1 MLKRLSPREQ
11 FEALIATYEPILRAA
26 FMAAVDDIRSNIV
39 LRRIVERL
47 EKGDISGAIDAMFIE
62 EAAFNPLEEALRQAF
77 NAGGVDT
84 VSNMPALKDPEGHTV
99 VIRWD
104 ARNIVAESWLR
115 DHSASLVSGIVADQV
130 ESIRTVLTD
139 SLARGDN
146 PTKAAKAIVGPVNR
160 ATGTREGGIIGLTAA
175 QARFVQSAR
184 DELLSGDP
192 ALLRNYLERGRRD
205 KRFDRTVTKALKE
218 QTPLPA
224 DFVDRIV
231 NRYSA
236 GLLKL
241 RADTIALN
249 ETFDAMAAAKD
260 IVFRQQIDNGNL
272 SADIVTKTWRHT
284 PQEYPRAQHVA
295 MRGQKVR
302 YDQPFV
308 APDGTLIMYP
318 HAPGIPARHKIGCK
332 CICEYSISYV
342 DQLLDRI
349 RS

>member
-1 MLKRLSPREQ
+1 MLRRLSPRERFEILVAQ
-11 FEALIATYEPILRAA
+11 FEPLVRKAFLDAIA
-26 FMAAVDDIRSNIV
+26 DISSNIV

-84 VSNMPALKDPEGHTV
+84 VSTMPALKDPEGHTV

-104 ARNIVAESWLR
+104 ARNVVAENWLR
-115 DHSASLVSGIVADQV
+115 DHSASLVSGLVADQV
-130 ESIRTVLTD
+130 ESIRTALTE

-146 PTKAAKAIVGPVNR
+146 PTKAAKSIVGPVNR
-160 ATGTREGGIIGLTAA
+160 ATGKREGGIIGLAAA
-175 QARFVQSAR
+175 QAQFVQSAR
-184 DELLSGDP
+184 DELLSGDTGM
-192 ALLRNYLERGRRD
+192 LRNYLDRGRRD
-205 KRFDRTVTKALKE
+205 RRFDRTVMKALNE
-218 QTPLPA
+218 QNPLPA
-224 DFVDRIV
+224 DVVDRIV

-249 ETFDAMAAAKD
+249 ETFNAMAAAKD
-260 IVFRQQIDNGNL
+260 IAFRQQIENGNL

-284 PQEYPRAQHVA
+284 PQEHPRAQHVA

-332 CICEYSISYV
+332 CIAEYKIDFV
-342 DQLLDRI
+342 AQLVE
-349 RS
+349 

>member
-1 MLKRLSPREQ
+1 MLKRLTPRER
-11 FEALIATYEPILRAA
+11 FEALIAAYEPILRAG

-104 ARNIVAESWLR
+104 ERNVVAENWLR
-115 DHSASLVSGIVADQV
+115 DHSVSLVSGIVADQV
-130 ESIRTVLTD
+130 ESIRTALTD
-139 SLARGDN
+139 SLSRGDN
-146 PTKAAKAIVGPVNR
+146 PTKAAKSIVGPVNR
-160 ATGTREGGIIGLTAA
+160 ATGMREGGIIGLTAA
-175 QARFVQSAR
+175 QAQFVQSAR
-184 DELLSGDP
+184 DELLSGDTT
-192 ALLRNYLERGRRD
+192 LLKNYLARGRRD
-205 KRFDRTVTKALKE
+205 KRFDRTVMKALKE

-224 DFVDRIV
+224 DVVERIV

-249 ETFDAMAAAKD
+249 ETFNAMAAAKD
-260 IVFRQQIDNGNL
+260 MAFRQQIDNGNL

-284 PQEYPRAQHVA
+284 PQEHPRAQHVA
-295 MRGQKVR
+295 MRGQKVK

-318 HAPGIPARHKIGCK
+318 HAPGIPVRHKIGCK
-332 CICEYSISYV
+332 CIAEYKI
-342 DQLLDRI
+342 DFAAQLVE
-349 RS
+349 

>member
-1 MLKRLSPREQ
+1 
-11 FEALIATYEPILRAA
+11 
-26 FMAAVDDIRSNIV
+26 
-39 LRRIVERL
+39 
-47 EKGDISGAIDAMFIE
+47 
-62 EAAFNPLEEALRQAF
+62 
-77 NAGGVDT
+77 
-84 VSNMPALKDPEGHTV
+84 MPALKDPEGHTV

-104 ARNIVAESWLR
+104 ARNVVAENWLR

-130 ESIRTVLTD
+130 ESIRTALTD

-146 PTKAAKAIVGPVNR
+146 PTKAAKSIVGPVNR
-160 ATGTREGGIIGLTAA
+160 ATGTREGGIVGLTAA
-175 QARFVQSAR
+175 QALFVRSAR

-192 ALLRNYLERGRRD
+192 ALLRNYLKRGRRD

-218 QTPLPA
+218 QTPPLPA
-224 DFVDRIV
+224 DVVDRIA

-241 RADTIALN
+241 RADTVALN

-260 IVFRQQIDNGNL
+260 IAFRQQIDNGIL

-284 PQEYPRAQHVA
+284 PQEHPRAQHVA
-295 MRGQKVR
+295 MKGQTVR

-318 HAPGIPARHKIGCK
+318 HALGIPARHKIGCK
-332 CICEYSISYV
+332 CVAEYKIDFV
-342 DQLLDRI
+342 AQLVE
-349 RS
+349 

>member
-1 MLKRLSPREQ
+1 MLKRLTARER

-26 FMAAVDDIRSNIV
+26 FMAAVDDIRSNVV

-84 VSNMPALKDPEGHTV
+84 VSTMPALKDPEGHTV

-104 ARNIVAESWLR
+104 ARNVVAENWLR
-115 DHSASLVSGIVADQV
+115 DHSASLVSGLVADQV
-130 ESIRTVLTD
+130 ESIRTALTE
-139 SLARGDN
+139 SLTRGDN
-146 PTKAAKAIVGPVNR
+146 PTKAAKSIVGPVNR
-160 ATGTREGGIIGLTAA
+160 ATGKREGGIIGLTAA

-205 KRFDRTVTKALKE
+205 KRFDQTVMKALA
-218 QTPLPA
+218 QQAPLPA
-224 DFVDRIV
+224 DVVDRIV

-249 ETFDAMAAAKD
+249 ETFNAMAAAKD
-260 IVFRQQIDNGNL
+260 IAFRRQIDNGNL

-284 PQEYPRAQHVA
+284 PQEHPRAQHVV

-318 HAPGIPARHKIGCK
+318 HAPGIPIRHKIGCK
-332 CICEYSISYV
+332 CIAEYKIDFIAQRV
-342 DQLLDRI
+342 E
-349 RS
+349 

>member
-11 FEALIATYEPILRAA
+11 FDALIATYEPILRAA
-26 FMAAVDDIRSNIV
+26 FMATVDDIRSNIV
-39 LRRIVERL
+39 LRRVVERL

-104 ARNIVAESWLR
+104 ARNVVAENWLR
-115 DHSASLVSGIVADQV
+115 DHSARLVSGIVADQV
-130 ESIRTVLTD
+130 ESIRTALTE

-160 ATGTREGGIIGLTAA
+160 ATGMREGGIIGLTAA
-175 QARFVQSAR
+175 QAQFVQSAR

-192 ALLRNYLERGRRD
+192 TLLKNYLVRGRRD
-205 KRFDRTVTKALKE
+205 KRFDRTVMKALKE
-218 QTPLPA
+218 QNPLPA
-224 DFVDRIV
+224 DVVDRIV

-249 ETFDAMAAAKD
+249 ETFNAMAAAKD
-260 IVFRQQIDNGNL
+260 IAFRQQIENGNL

-284 PQEYPRAQHVA
+284 PQEHPRAQHVA
-295 MRGQKVR
+295 MRGQKVS

-318 HAPGIPARHKIGCK
+318 HAPGIPAQHKIGCK
-332 CICEYSISYV
+332 CVAEYKIDFVAQLV
-342 DQLLDRI
+342 D
-349 RS
+349 